1 MSLAQFIA
9 SIDDAVSRGDKV
21 PQKVENVRS
30 ALVAALRDPD
40 FLPNGAQAPDLALPY
55 ARRLIHRDP
64 RFTIVVMV
72 WAPGQATPIHDH
84 SGVWCVEGV
93 YNGCISVTRFDMQWK
108 SGDVAHFVPHPS
120 LEQEK
125 GCAGSLIP
133 PVEYHTI
140 ANPCEETAAVTIHI
154 YGGELEQCRV
164 FLPREDG
171 DWDIAMRQLSY
182 TEELV
187 AAK

>member
-1 MSLAQFIA
+1 MSLTSFIQ
-9 SIDDAVSRGDKV
+9 SIDDAVTRGTKV
-21 PQKVENVRS
+21 PQQVENVRN
-30 ALVAALRDPD
+30 ALVEVLRDPA
-40 FLPNGAQAPDLALPY
+40 FLPAVALLPDTTVPY

-64 RFTIVVMV
+64 RFSIVAMV

-93 YNGCISVTRFDMQWK
+93 YAGCISVTKFDMLWK
-108 SGDVAHFVPHPS
+108 SGDVAHFVRHPS
-120 LEQEK
+120 LEQEM

-140 ANPCEETAAVTIHI
+140 ENSCSENPAVTVHI
-154 YGGELEQCRV
+154 YGGELEMCRV

-171 DWDIAMRQLSY
+171 DWDIAQRQLSY
-182 TEELV
+182 TDELI

>member
-1 MSLAQFIA
+1 MSLDQFIT
-9 SIDDAVSRGDKV
+9 SIDDAVSRGNKV
-21 PQKVENVRS
+21 PQQVENVRN
-30 ALVAALRDPD
+30 ALVEALRDPD
-40 FLPNGAQAPDLALPY
+40 FLPNAAQSPDLGVPY

-64 RFTIVVMV
+64 RFTIVAMV

-93 YNGCISVTRFDMQWK
+93 YNGW
-108 SGDVAHFVPHPS
+108 
-120 LEQEK
+120 
-125 GCAGSLIP
+125 
-133 PVEYHTI
+133 
-140 ANPCEETAAVTIHI
+140 
-154 YGGELEQCRV
+154 CRV

-171 DWDIAMRQLSY
+171 DWDIAMRQLTY